1 MKSRYLWLLLC
12 VFFYLSGVV
21 SYSWY
26 NYHREN
32 AEALAAIDQR
42 LNLAA
47 RTLVDVL
54 GSDYHAGIWDK
65 TLSDEEF
72 LAATQA
78 LSRLADHAG
87 LTYVYSMVEKDS
99 EIFFTASSATA
110 EELKNEDFSSF
121 MDPYPDASP
130 VLKKSMI
137 QGVVAYDTSSDQ
149 WGTFRSV
156 FIPQTASDGTRYTVG
171 ADLSVDHLQLIA
183 RQSLLRSLLTGL
195 LFVGLIAPL
204 GFMLRRF
211 AAQDKRLLE
220 ERITSATSEILTLNA
235 DLEQRMREV
244 EREAEKARTAME
256 DAEKARKEAVRA
268 RHEGMLAAAEKL
280 RDVVAGLTAAS
291 TALAAQVQ
299 ESSQGSQLQAN
310 RMSEA
315 AVAMEEMNTTVLE
328 VARNASHAAATAL
341 DARSRAQQGAQS
353 VSRVVNEIK
362 DLERRTMSLTENMQS
377 LGSQAEGIGQIM
389 GVISDIADQTNLL
402 ALNAAIEA
410 ARAGDAGRGFAVVAD
425 EVRKL
430 AEKTMSAT
438 KEVGAAVSRIQTT
451 ARQTVDSVSQV
462 AGAIDGTA
470 VHASQSGQELTH
482 IVDLVDQATDQI
494 RAIATAAE
502 EQSAASEEINKNI
515 EGVNA
520 ISLETSR
527 SMRAAQQA
535 VAELTSQTQA
545 VSALIVTMRTAD
557 AV

>member
-12 VFFYLSGVV
+12 VLFYLSGVV

-32 AEALAAIDQR
+32 TEALAAIDQR

-72 LAATQA
+72 LATTQA

-99 EIFFTASSATA
+99 KIFFTASSATA

-121 MDPYPDASP
+121 MDPCPDASP
-130 VLKKSMI
+130 VLKKSMT

-183 RQSLLRSLLTGL
+183 RQSLIRSVLTGL
-195 LFVGLIAPL
+195 AFVVLIAPL

-211 AAQDKRLLE
+211 AAQDKRMLE
-220 ERITSATSEILTLNA
+220 DRITSATSEILTLNT
-235 DLEQRMREV
+235 DLEQRMHEV
-244 EREAEKARTAME
+244 EREAEKAKAAME
-256 DAEKARKEAVRA
+256 DAEAARREAERA
-268 RHEGMLAAAEKL
+268 RREGMLEAAEKL
-280 RDVVAGLTAAS
+280 REVVAGLTTAS
-291 TALAAQVQ
+291 DALAAQIA
-299 ESSQGSQLQAN
+299 ESSQGSQLQAG
-310 RMSEA
+310 RMGEA

-328 VARNASHAAATAL
+328 VARNASQAAATAL
-341 DARSRAQQGAQS
+341 DARSKAQQGAQS
-353 VSRVVNEIK
+353 VSRVVDEIV
-362 DLERRTMSLTENMQS
+362 DLERRTMSLTQDMQS
-377 LGSQAEGIGQIM
+377 LGSQAEGIGRIM

-430 AEKTMSAT
+430 AEKTMNAT
-438 KEVGAAVSRIQTT
+438 KEVGDAISRIQAT
-451 ARQTVDSVSQV
+451 ARQTVDSVARI

-470 VHASQSGQELTH
+470 VHAGQSGQELTH

-494 RAIATAAE
+494 RAIATASE
-502 EQSAASEEINKNI
+502 EQSATSEEITRNI
-515 EGVNA
+515 EDVNA
-520 ISLETSR
+520 ISLETST
-527 SMRAAQQA
+527 SMHEARLA
-535 VAELTSQTQA
+535 VTELARQTQA
-545 VSALIVTMRTAD
+545 VSALIVTMRAAD
-557 AV
+557 AQ